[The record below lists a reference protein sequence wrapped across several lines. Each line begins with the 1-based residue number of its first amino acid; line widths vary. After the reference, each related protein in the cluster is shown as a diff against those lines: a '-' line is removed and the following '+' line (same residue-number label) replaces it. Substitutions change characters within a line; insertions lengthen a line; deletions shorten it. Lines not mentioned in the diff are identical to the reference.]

1 MKKLLIMTVAYNEEK
16 KISDVLE
23 GIEKAVENLHNP
35 NPNLN
40 LDYTRMAKFKFRL
53 YSDGQHN
60 PKYIP
65 KAKHMDFSKAVRD
78 LKHDPKV
85 TPEEGIKRTV
95 EWMKSIYTN
104 INI

>member
-1 MKKLLIMTVAYNEEK
+1 MLNGSLWRGLHPI
-16 KISDVLE
+16 
-23 GIEKAVENLHNP
+23 NLGLGVVVQTGYKYAIRNKFDYIVR
-35 NPNLN
+35 
-40 LDYTRMAKFKFRL
+40 LD
-53 YSDGQHN
+53 SDGQHN

-65 KAKHMDFSKAVRD
+65 KAKHMDFSKAGRD
-78 LKHDPKV
+78 LKHNPKV